1 MRIRVQVVIEGNE
14 DVPPEV
20 HEVADL
26 QRGDLGTETLG
37 LHLAE
42 AKELLARM
50 QEVVVEEQ
58 VRACLAAKVAC
69 PHCGQARRH
78 KDERSITVRSLFGTL
93 RLP

>member
-26 QRGDLGTETLG
+26 QRADLGTDTLG

-50 QEVVVEEQ
+50 QEVVVD
-58 VRACLAAKVAC
+58 VNVGWPTNIGAARGASALLSGGSC
-69 PHCGQARRH
+69 FYASG
-78 KDERSITVRSLFGTL
+78 
-93 RLP
+93 